1 MDPDMQQLT
10 TRVDRIEDEIHKK
23 IGKIFEKMEV
33 LAIAAAKQTCPQPGL
48 CIYLQ
53 TEMRQ
58 HEKKMESY
66 ELRILKIETWQSWI
80 MGGIGILLVILTLFG
95 PGIRHLLNL
104 PN

>member
-1 MDPDMQQLT
+1 MDPDMQNLT
-10 TRVDRIEDEIHKK
+10 SRVDRIEHDIHQK
-23 IGKIFEKMEV
+23 IGKIFEKMEL

-53 TEMRQ
+53 TEMRA
-58 HEKKMESY
+58 HEKKMENY
-66 ELRILKIETWQSWI
+66 EARLLKIETWQSWI
-80 MGGIGILLVILTLFG
+80 MGGLGLVLVLLTLFG